1 MFESRRTI
9 RSQFEDPVYLKPLVF
24 GSWFLGFLLF
34 IMLLC
39 LGQSP
44 ADEPKSGATA
54 SEASLAAMRQRVE
67 PTRITLLG
75 TDGAK
80 FPDKEAQL
88 VKAPIFRY
96 SDELREIED
105 AGMWLWTDRGRPIA
119 VMKAERYKP
128 SRFPTQW
135 LYCFVSLSPELVRAE
150 WPDSSPFQAKRPGVK
165 WQDLNDKPAS
175 TRAARLVQLREMA
188 RRFSG
193 EILVDKQGMNRLQM
207 RLLSRPLYR
216 FDESRD
222 VLDGAVFGFTGAG
235 TNPDALLLFD
245 LAPNGG
251 WRFSVAGIT
260 ADGLRVKL
268 NDRVIHE
275 HPNLAGEQHVFDTWC
290 YFRPAK

>member
-1 MFESRRTI
+1 MSAVPILIT
-9 RSQFEDPVYLKPLVF
+9 
-24 GSWFLGFLLF
+24 
-34 IMLLC
+34 MLC

-44 ADEPKSGATA
+44 ADVPKSAAAA
-54 SEASLAAMRQRVE
+54 SEVSLAAMRQRVE

-75 TDGAK
+75 MDGEKSAG
-80 FPDKEAQL
+80 KEARL
-88 VKAPIFRY
+88 VEAPIFRY

-105 AGMWLWTDRGRPIA
+105 AGMWLWTDRGRPVA
-119 VMKAERYKP
+119 VMKVERYKT

-150 WPDSSPFQAKRPGVK
+150 WADASPFQAKQPGVK
-165 WQDLNDKPAS
+165 WQELADKPAS

-193 EILVDKQGMNRLQM
+193 EILVDKQGRNRLQM

-216 FDESRD
+216 LDETRD

-245 LAPNGG
+245 LAPAGG

-268 NDRVIHE
+268 DGRVIQE
-275 HPNLAGEQHVFDTWC
+275 QPNLAGEQRVFDTWC
-290 YFRPAK
+290 YFRPTK

>member
-1 MFESRRTI
+1 MSTI
-9 RSQFEDPVYLKPLVF
+9 PIL
-24 GSWFLGFLLF
+24 
-34 IMLLC
+34 ITLLC
-39 LGQSP
+39 LGQSS
-44 ADEPKSGATA
+44 ADEPKSVATA
-54 SEASLAAMRQRVE
+54 REASLVALRQRVE

-80 FPDKEAQL
+80 SSGADVRL
-88 VKAPIFRY
+88 VEAPIFRY

-105 AGMWLWTDRGRPIA
+105 AGMWLWTDRSRPVA
-119 VMKAERYKP
+119 VMKVERYRP
-128 SRFPTQW
+128 SRFPTPW
-135 LYCFVSLSPELVRAE
+135 LYCFVSLSPEFVRAE
-150 WPDSSPFQAKRPGVK
+150 WADSRPFQAKQPGVK
-165 WQDLNDKPAS
+165 WQDLSDKPAS
-175 TRAARLVQLREMA
+175 TRAARLAQLREMA

-193 EILVDKQGMNRLQM
+193 EILVDKQEKNRLQM

-216 FDESRD
+216 SDESRD

-268 NDRVIHE
+268 DDRVIHE
-275 HPNLAGEQHVFDTWC
+275 HHNLAGEQHVFDTWC
-290 YFRPAK
+290 YFHPAK

>member
-1 MFESRRTI
+1 MSKSRSTI
-9 RSQFEDPVYLKPLVF
+9 RSRLEGFRVSLRF
-24 GSWFLGFLLF
+24 GSWFLGFLHF
-34 IMLLC
+34 VPMLC
-39 LGQSP
+39 LGKSP
-44 ADEPKSGATA
+44 ADVPKSDAA
-54 SEASLAAMRQRVE
+54 AREASLAAMRQRVE
-67 PTRITLLG
+67 STRITVLG

-80 FPDKEAQL
+80 SAGADARL
-88 VKAPIFRY
+88 VEAPIFRY

-105 AGMWLWTDRGRPIA
+105 AGMWLWTDRGRPVA
-119 VMKAERYKP
+119 VMKVERYKA
-128 SRFPTQW
+128 SRFSTQW

-150 WPDSSPFQAKRPGVK
+150 WRDSRPFQAKQPGVK
-165 WQDLNDKPAS
+165 WQDLNDKPAI

-193 EILVDKQGMNRLQM
+193 EILVDKQGKNRLQM

-222 VLDGAVFGFTGAG
+222 LLDGVVFGFTGAG

-268 NDRVIHE
+268 DDRVIHE

>member
-1 MFESRRTI
+1 MSAIPILITMF
-9 RSQFEDPVYLKPLVF
+9 
-24 GSWFLGFLLF
+24 
-34 IMLLC
+34 C

-44 ADEPKSGATA
+44 ADAPKADSTA
-54 SEASLAAMRQRVE
+54 REASLVAMRQRVE

-75 TDGAK
+75 TDGVKSAGA
-80 FPDKEAQL
+80 DVRL
-88 VKAPIFRY
+88 VEAPIFRY

-105 AGMWLWTDRGRPIA
+105 AGMWLWTDHGRPVA
-119 VMKAERYKP
+119 VMKAERYKT

-150 WPDSSPFQAKRPGVK
+150 WADSRPFQAKRPGVK

-175 TRAARLVQLREMA
+175 TRAARLAQLREMA

-193 EILVDKQGMNRLQM
+193 EIVVDKQEKNRLQM

-235 TNPDALLLFD
+235 TNPDVLLLFD

-251 WRFSVAGIT
+251 WQFSVAGIT

-268 NDRVIHE
+268 DDRVIHE
-275 HPNLAGEQHVFDTWC
+275 HPNVAGQQHVFDTWC
-290 YFRPAK
+290 YFKPSK